1 MLGIAAAAAQSQTQS
16 QTQSQSQPQVLF
28 DNYAHD
34 FGHIREVDG
43 VVEHIFSYTNTGQ
56 EPFVITAV
64 SVGCGC
70 TTPAYSTKPL
80 AAGASEK
87 FGVSFDPTDRPGR
100 FEKEIFVRSNQGN
113 IKLAIS
119 GVVEPR
125 PRTLQ
130 DDYPYV
136 VSSGVRLAALALS
149 VERAPLG
156 RPMARV
162 LRVANGSATVGATIA
177 VDSQTLP
184 SWLTAD
190 VRTPFL
196 KAGERGEIIFIFTGD
211 NYGLHEADVSLRVNG
226 EPLAEKIWVTATFTR
241 DFSELTPLERRE
253 AAKIELSS
261 YFYHFSDRKVDD
273 KFSRTFEIRNTGK
286 ADLVIDHVES
296 SSKEVGFSLSGRTI
310 KAGERA
316 VLSVKAAPKVLGT
329 MSETI
334 TIISNDPA
342 NPVREVRVM
351 ANVI

>member
-1 MLGIAAAAAQSQTQS
+1 MLGIAAAAAQS

-43 VVEHIFSYTNTGQ
+43 VVEHIFSYTNHGK

-70 TTPAYSTKPL
+70 TTPAYSIKAL

-87 FGVSFDPTDRPGR
+87 FSVRFDPTDRPGR
-100 FEKEIFVRSNQGN
+100 FEKEVFVRSNQGN
-113 IKLAIS
+113 LKLAIS

-136 VSSGVRLAALALS
+136 VSAGVRLAALAINLENA
-149 VERAPLG
+149 VVG
-156 RPMARV
+156 RPMGRV
-162 LRVANGSATVGATIA
+162 LRVANGSATVGATIS
-177 VDSQTLP
+177 VDSTTLP
-184 SWLTAD
+184 PWLKVD

-196 KAGERGEIIFIFTGD
+196 KAGERGEIIFIFNGTQ
-211 NYGLHEADVSLRVNG
+211 YGFDQTDVTIRVNG
-226 EPLAEKIWVTATFTR
+226 EIVGEKIWVSATFTR
-241 DFSELTPLERRE
+241 DFSGLSPLERRDG
-253 AAKIELSS
+253 AKAELSS
-261 YFYHFSDRKVDD
+261 YFYHFSDRKLGE
-273 KFSRTFEIRNTGK
+273 KLSRTFEIRNTGK
-286 ADLVIDHVES
+286 ADLVIDRVQS
-296 SSKEVGFSLSGRTI
+296 SADDLTFTLDRQTV
-310 KAGERA
+310 KAGEKA

>member
-1 MLGIAAAAAQSQTQS
+1 MLGIAAAAAQS

-43 VVEHIFSYTNTGQ
+43 VVEHIFSYTNHGK
-56 EPFVITAV
+56 EPFVIIAV

-70 TTPAYSTKPL
+70 TTPAYSTKAL

-87 FGVSFDPTDRPGR
+87 FSVRFDPSDRPGR
-100 FEKEIFVRSNQGN
+100 FEKEVFIRSNQGN
-113 IKLAIS
+113 MKLAIM

-136 VSSGVRLAALALS
+136 VSSGVRLAALALNLD
-149 VERAPLG
+149 RAPLG

-177 VDSQTLP
+177 VDSTTLP
-184 SWLTAD
+184 PWLTAD

-196 KAGERGEIIFIFTGD
+196 KAGERGEIIFVFTGTQ
-211 NYGLHEADVSLRVNG
+211 YGLHEADVSLRVNG

-241 DFSELTPLERRE
+241 DFSELSPLERRDG
-253 AAKIELSS
+253 ARAELSS
-261 YFYHFSDRKVDD
+261 YFYHFSDRKMGD
-273 KFSRTFEIRNTGK
+273 KFSRNFEIRNTGK
-286 ADLVIDHVES
+286 ADLVIDYVES
-296 SSKEVGFSLSGRTI
+296 SSNEVSFSLEKLTI

-316 VLSVKAAPKVLGT
+316 VLRVEAAPKSLGT